1 MPKENYLAIRMDDET
16 AEKLETL
23 CEVTVRSKSDMTRF
37 LILKEYDRMAR
48 EGELEQASEP
58 KSNHS

>member
-37 LILKEYDRMAR
+37 LIIQEFERMVESGVIKPDPIRAD
-48 EGELEQASEP
+48 
-58 KSNHS
+58 